1 MRWARRRPLR
11 DDEVWTILR
20 VDNCSEVDLVGNSY
34 KQDGKYYD
42 NCCDLENENEDE
54 CDEWWK
60 PVLIFFIVWLILIF
74 GGPILGEFGI
84 FSWFWDCVKTFCSKC
99 YNTCCARCELQS
111 IVRNENNATRYRTER
126 SNISTISANIR
137 QPPTPS
143 SETMAQYEE

>member
-60 PVLIFFIVWLILIF
+60 PVLIFFYCLAYFDLWWPYFRGVWDFFLV
-74 GGPILGEFGI
+74 LGLCKDF
-84 FSWFWDCVKTFCSKC
+84 
-99 YNTCCARCELQS
+99 L
-111 IVRNENNATRYRTER
+111 
-126 SNISTISANIR
+126 
-137 QPPTPS
+137 
-143 SETMAQYEE
+143 